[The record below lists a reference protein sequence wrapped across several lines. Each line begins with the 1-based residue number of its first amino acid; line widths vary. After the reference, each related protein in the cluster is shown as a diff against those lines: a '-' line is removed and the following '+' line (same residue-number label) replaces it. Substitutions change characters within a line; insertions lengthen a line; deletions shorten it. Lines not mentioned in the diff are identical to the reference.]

1 MISVPRS
8 TFENIFNMLGESL
21 RGTSGPLKLTKS
33 GKPRKESSNK
43 GKPTSNGDF
52 TKKILSEQKEAVATF
67 KAANPEMKGSHLTF
81 VSNYKKEHPGEYD
94 AFKAEWI
101 LAHPNS
107 ETDSTKE
114 SPEDSVS
121 VEGSTEAPVEK
132 PKRVMSDEQKA
143 KMKAG
148 REAAAAAKKAN
159 KDTEKAV
166 VEEGPREESVAT
178 PAATK
183 PVKKAK
189 KAITTDVVTPA
200 PVSQVTELLPFA
212 MGPDTYLRHG
222 VQRPDGNHL
231 WTSGHLWASD
241 KGAKGKYIGEI
252 ADDGTVNKSAA
263 EPKC

>member
-1 MISVPRS
+1 
-8 TFENIFNMLGESL
+8 MLGESL

-52 TKKILSEQKEAVATF
+52 TKKILSEQKEAVAAF

-81 VSNYKKEHPGEYD
+81 VSNYKKEHPGEYE
-94 AFKAEWI
+94 AFKADWI
-101 LAHPNS
+101 IAHPNS
-107 ETDSTKE
+107 DADSIKE
-114 SPEDSVS
+114 SHEGSVTL
-121 VEGSTEAPVEK
+121 EGSTEAPVEK

-148 REAAAAAKKAN
+148 REASAAAKKAN
-159 KDTEKAV
+159 KDSEKPV
-166 VEEGPREESVAT
+166 VEESVAT

-189 KAITTDVVTPA
+189 KAITTDVVTLA

-212 MGPDTYLRHG
+212 MGSDTYLRHG

-231 WTSGHLWASD
+231 WTSGHLWASN

-252 ADDGTVNKSAA
+252 ADDGTVNKSAT